1 MISRFIYSLT
11 RSADYIKGHPQFAF
25 VLVLILVLPLLFLY
39 SGQQF
44 LDVGRA
50 NQDRLQKD
58 RVGLLHDSFV
68 SILSATNF
76 SSTTIQAELSNIT
89 ALNPDIA
96 NFYVAHLVDGELTV
110 VASLESEAVGDHE
123 VYADLFRT
131 AAVRVDESLIFEV
144 QRDTGRTWLTYRA
157 LERTPGDFYF
167 LFTEFSLATV
177 DKLFAERERA
187 ALFSLVYIYLFL
199 LVLAY
204 WHIRMTDYRYLYTKA
219 QGVIATKDQFMNMM
233 AHELRA
239 PLTAM
244 RGYASMIVESPVSDE
259 VRQQAAHIGSASE
272 RLIAIVNDLLDV
284 ARLQSGKLVMD
295 SNPFSITAVV
305 VKVADELKVMAE
317 SKGITLLAD
326 APPLPLVITG
336 DERRLEQALTN
347 LVSNAIKY
355 TAHGAIELALTS
367 KGSKVEIRVKDTGSG
382 ISFDDQQKLFA
393 PFFRVSGEQVA
404 SITGSGLGM
413 WITKQ
418 LIELMGGTIA
428 VESIKGVGTHV
439 VVVLPIEPG
448 PTRTIQK

>member
-1 MISRFIYSLT
+1 MISRFIYSLV
-11 RSADYIKGHPQFAF
+11 RIGEYLKGHPQFAF

-76 SSTTIQAELSNIT
+76 SSTTVQSEISSIT
-89 ALNPDIA
+89 ALNPDIV
-96 NFYVAHLVDGELTV
+96 NFYVAHLVNGELV
-110 VASLESEAVGDHE
+110 IVASLQSETVGEREAYD
-123 VYADLFRT
+123 DLFRT
-131 AAVRVDESLIFEV
+131 AAVRIDESLIFEV
-144 QRDTGRTWLTYRA
+144 RSDSGRTWLTYRA

-167 LFTEFSLATV
+167 LFSEFSLTTV
-177 DKLFAERERA
+177 DTLFKERERA

-219 QGVIATKDQFMNMM
+219 QAVIASKDQFMNMM

-284 ARLQSGKLVMD
+284 ARLQSGKLIMD
-295 SNPFSITAVV
+295 SNPFSITTVV

-317 SKGITLLAD
+317 TKGITLSAKT
-326 APPLPLVITG
+326 PPLPLVITG

-367 KGSKVEIRVKDTGSG
+367 SGGKVEIRVKDTGSG

-393 PFFRVSGEQVA
+393 PFFRVAGEQVA
-404 SITGSGLGM
+404 NITGSGLGM

-448 PTRTIQK
+448 STRTIQK